1 MLTIQRTFLFLFI
14 ATLFLTGCDN
24 STPPKPEVKTKAT
37 EVASAPEKVIAKT
50 QTIAAESCE
59 LTMGWEPW
67 APYHYQE
74 YGEQVKGLDIEMMDM
89 ITAETGCKISY
100 QKGDWK
106 VLLHLLKMGEI
117 DLLTGASINDK
128 RKKYATFSDG
138 YRTESFQLYV
148 RAGEVSKFEG
158 YNMKEL
164 INDGFRLGITMDY
177 IYNDEVNSLQDNPEN
192 DTQIIAVS
200 TGLINYSKLSE
211 GDIDGFLEDPVVGSS
226 SIRRQ
231 GLEDQIELHPYI
243 INTGDVHVMFSKA
256 SVNEETI
263 NSFNRALGI
272 IRADGR
278 HKKLMNKYTK

>member
-1 MLTIQRTFLFLFI
+1 MLTIQRTFIFLFI
-14 ATLFLTGCDN
+14 STFLLIGCDN
-24 STPPKPEVKTKAT
+24 SSPPKPEVKKTAT
-37 EVASAPEKVIAKT
+37 ETVQEIA
-50 QTIAAESCE
+50 QAVVAESCE
-59 LTMGWEPW
+59 LIMGWEPW

-74 YGEQVKGLDIEMMDM
+74 YGEKVKGLDIEMMDM

-106 VLLHLLKMGEI
+106 VLLQKLKTGEI

-148 RAGEVSKFEG
+148 RAGEVNKFKG

-164 INDGFRLGITMDY
+164 INNGFRLGVTMDY
-177 IYNDEVNSLQDNPEN
+177 IYNDEVNTLQDNPEN
-192 DTQIIAVS
+192 TSKIIAVS

-231 GLEDQIELHPYI
+231 GLADQIELHPYI
-243 INTGDVHVMFSKA
+243 INTGDVHVMFSKF

-263 NSFNRALGI
+263 KSFNRALGK
-272 IRADGR
+272 IRSDGR

>member
-14 ATLFLTGCDN
+14 STLLLTGCNN
-24 STPPKPEVKTKAT
+24 STPPKSEVKIPVT
-37 EVASAPEKVIAKT
+37 EPEQEIAQASVAEN
-50 QTIAAESCE
+50 CE
-59 LTMGWEPW
+59 LTMGWESW

-74 YGEQVKGLDIEMMDM
+74 YGEKVKGLDIEMMDM
-89 ITAETGCKISY
+89 ITTETGCNISY

-106 VLLHLLKMGEI
+106 VLLHKLKTGEI
-117 DLLTGASINDK
+117 DLLTGASINDV
-128 RKKYATFSDG
+128 RKQYATFSDG

-148 RAGEVSKFEG
+148 RAGEVNKFEG

-164 INDGFRLGITMDY
+164 INNGFRLGVTMDY

-192 DTQIIAVS
+192 ATKIIAVS

-243 INTGDVHVMFSKA
+243 INTGDVHVMFSKV

-263 NSFNRALGI
+263 KGFNRALGK
-272 IRADGR
+272 IRSDGR
-278 HKKLMNKYTK
+278 HQKLMNKYTN